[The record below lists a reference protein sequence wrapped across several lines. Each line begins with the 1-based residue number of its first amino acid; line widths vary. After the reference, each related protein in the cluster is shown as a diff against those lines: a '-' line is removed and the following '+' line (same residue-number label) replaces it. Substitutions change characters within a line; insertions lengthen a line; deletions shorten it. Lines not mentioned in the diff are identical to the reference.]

1 MASLVWVCRR
11 CSGGVACHDSG
22 RRALRRAHRDRK
34 TTKGNK
40 TLKQNAADRNSGERC
55 RLQPCPDLRSPGAC
69 ARHATSQEHS
79 GARLHHHHV
88 AGGPLHP
95 VSCAHSASCAHEA
108 WDAAP
113 PTPHGL
119 DGHRDGPAPQE
130 TPGGLARAQAAPA
143 RANDVRW
150 DCAALASAV
159 RHGGHGGHRGPLP
172 LGSGGAPRGWVHTLG
187 QGRRSST
194 LEGHDDEG
202 VGRQRGIE
210 APPRGTPKK
219 KRLHHASRGCGVDK
233 NGANQLHSMRASRI
247 FAGPS
252 RPDRALPDRRGRSK
266 ACFAAQTGADG
277 IDCHADPSSVR
288 PTPVPF

>member
-219 KRLHHASRGCGVDK
+219 KTVAPRLTRLWSGQKRCKPAPFDEGKPNICGTK
-233 NGANQLHSMRASRI
+233 P
-247 FAGPS
+247 AGPGLA
-252 RPDRALPDRRGRSK
+252 RPAWEIKSMLRRTDWRRWHRLS
-266 ACFAAQTGADG
+266 C
-277 IDCHADPSSVR
+277 
-288 PTPVPF
+288 